1 MRPLSP
7 PRDTRRELWLA
18 DAARLLVREFDLT
31 VPPLVI
37 RTDVAMRGNTGP
49 AVGLCW
55 DDNPECR
62 IDIAAEL
69 VVVSE
74 ILAVLHHELVHAE
87 AGPLLGHNGA
97 YRPLFRAQGFV
108 GPFVGY
114 ATSPAL
120 ARHHGRIARQLGG
133 WPKTATFSD
142 TPREKHAF
150 A

>member
-7 PRDTRRELWLA
+7 PRDARRERWLHH
-18 DAARLLVREFDLT
+18 AAKVLVREFDLV

-69 VVVSE
+69 VDVPE
-74 ILAVLHHELVHAE
+74 ILAVLHHELLHAE
-87 AGPLLGHNGA
+87 AGPLLGHNGR

-120 ARHHGRIARQLGG
+120 AGDHGRIADQLGPYPSG
-133 WPKTATFSD
+133 G
-142 TPREKHAF
+142 
-150 A
+150 